1 MTNNTVSN
9 VLRDAK
15 RIVVK
20 VGSSLVTNEGRGL
33 DEAAIGEWCRQISV
47 LISGD
52 GGARIGGDSG
62 SVGREVIM
70 VSSGAI
76 AEGMKRLGWAIRPH
90 AIHELQAAAA
100 VGQMGLA
107 QMYETKLREHGL
119 GSAQVLLTHADLA
132 DRERYLNARSTLL
145 TLLKLGVV
153 PVINE
158 NDTVVNDK
166 IKFGDNDTLGALV
179 ANLVDADVLVILT
192 DQKGLYTADPRKDP
206 KAQFV
211 HEAKAGDPALEAMAG
226 GVGSSIGRGGMITK
240 ILAAKRA
247 AGSGASTVI
256 AWGREPDALV
266 RLVRGCPIGT
276 LLVAQTQKTQA
287 RKQWIADHL
296 QLRGAVTVD
305 AGAAAKLR
313 DSGKSLLPIGMTAV
327 EGEFSRGD
335 VIAVRDELG
344 SEIARG
350 LANYASA
357 EARMICKKPSSE
369 IEALLGYAAEPEM
382 LHRDNLVLTK

>member
-1 MTNNTVSN
+1 MVSS
-9 VLRDAK
+9 VLRDAR

-33 DEAAIGEWCRQISV
+33 DEVAIGEWSRQLAALV
-47 LISGD
+47 RGD
-52 GGARIGGDSG
+52 GGAT
-62 SVGREVIM
+62 REVIM

-76 AEGMKRLGWAIRPH
+76 AEGMKRLGWATRPSE
-90 AIHELQAAAA
+90 IHELQAAAA

-107 QMYETKLREHGL
+107 QMYETKLREQGM
-119 GSAQVLLTHADLA
+119 GSAQVLLTHGDLA

-145 TLLKLGVV
+145 TLLRLGVV

-158 NDTVVNDK
+158 NDTVVTDE

-179 ANLVDADVLVILT
+179 ANLVEADALVILT
-192 DQKGLYTADPRKDP
+192 DQKGLYTADPRRDP
-206 KAQFV
+206 AAQFV
-211 HEAKAGDPALEAMAG
+211 HEAQAGDAALEAMAG
-226 GVGSSIGRGGMITK
+226 GAGSSIGKGGMITK

-256 AWGREPDALV
+256 AWGREPDVLL
-266 RLVRGCPIGT
+266 RLARGEAIGS

-287 RKQWIADHL
+287 RKQWMADHL
-296 QLRGAVTVD
+296 QLRGSVTVD
-305 AGAAAKLR
+305 AGAVAKLLGE
-313 DSGKSLLPIGMTAV
+313 GKSLPPIGMVAV
-327 EGEFSRGD
+327 EGDFARGD
-335 VIAVRDELG
+335 VIAVRDAGG

-357 EARMICKKPSSE
+357 EARLLCRKPSTE
-369 IEALLGYAAEPEM
+369 FERPLGYAAEPEM
-382 LHRDNLVLTK
+382 VHRDNLVLTHA